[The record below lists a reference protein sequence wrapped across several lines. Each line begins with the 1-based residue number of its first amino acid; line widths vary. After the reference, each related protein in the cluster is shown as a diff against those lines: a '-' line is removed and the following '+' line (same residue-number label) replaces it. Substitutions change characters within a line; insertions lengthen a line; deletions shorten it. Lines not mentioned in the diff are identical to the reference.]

1 MKRRFACWL
10 WLFCWVS
17 VVARA
22 ELPVAAAVGKRPRLV
37 VLLAVDQLRS
47 DFLPRLR
54 DKFLPPYAG
63 GGQVGGYRYLMERG
77 AYYPN
82 AQYGHLHCM
91 TGPGHATLLTG
102 AYPYQAGIPLNE
114 WFDAELGK
122 KTYCVED
129 EAHPQIGGGGG
140 YSPKNLRVPTLG
152 DELKNAGYASKV
164 VSLALKDRASIFM
177 GGFRADTALWFD
189 ANAFRWTSS
198 TFYHPDGRLPG
209 WVVETNAAIEKKK
222 GKQFAWNPEFLKAGG
237 SGWEGGSGSK
247 NRHASWTF
255 GDKESL
261 AGPIGIELTV
271 ELAEKAIRS
280 LELGQ
285 DAVPDLLA
293 VSLSSHDYLAH
304 DVGPNSQWI
313 NALTLY
319 EDKQIA
325 RLLNLLRETVPGGL
339 ASVVVVLTADH
350 GIPPDP
356 DWLVKQRVPAGRFD
370 EDVVTAELED
380 QLRKKFGK
388 APGGKWVAYGG
399 ELNFSWEPRVRA
411 TEKPGVAVLEGE
423 AKRFF
428 AEKPWAAHVVV
439 RSDLEA
445 RRYPPELLGRQVA
458 RTFVPGRSG
467 DVIVVPKPFYF
478 PGPAT
483 VTHVTGYAYDRTI
496 PLVFAGDAF
505 RAGLY
510 GQPADAVDIA
520 PTLAFLLGIVPP
532 AGSEGRVLDEALKR

>member
-1 MKRRFACWL
+1 M
-10 WLFCWVS
+10 
-17 VVARA
+17 
-22 ELPVAAAVGKRPRLV
+22 
-37 VLLAVDQLRS
+37 
-47 DFLPRLR
+47 
-54 DKFLPPYAG
+54 
-63 GGQVGGYRYLMERG
+63 GGY
-77 AYYPN
+77 
-82 AQYGHLHCM
+82 
-91 TGPGHATLLTG
+91 
-102 AYPYQAGIPLNE
+102 
-114 WFDAELGK
+114 
-122 KTYCVED
+122 
-129 EAHPQIGGGGG
+129 
-140 YSPKNLRVPTLG
+140 
-152 DELKNAGYASKV
+152 
-164 VSLALKDRASIFM
+164 
-177 GGFRADTALWFD
+177 RADTALWFD
-189 ANAFRWTSS
+189 AKAFRWTSS
-198 TFYHPDGRLPG
+198 TFYHPDGRLPS

-222 GKQFAWNPEFLKAGG
+222 GKQFGWNPEFLKAGG
-237 SGWEGGSGSK
+237 SGWEGGSGGK

-255 GDKESL
+255 GDKEAL

-271 ELAEKAIRS
+271 ELAEKAIHS
-280 LELGQ
+280 MELGK

-313 NALTLY
+313 NALTLF

-356 DWLVKQRVPAGRFD
+356 DWLVKQRVSAGRFD

-380 QLRKKFGK
+380 RLRKKFGK

-411 TEKPGVAVLEGE
+411 TEKPGVAALEGE

-496 PLVFAGDAF
+496 PLVFAGEAF

-520 PTLAFLLGIVPP
+520 PTLAFLLVPLGAVSDRGGAASSDSASCGWAKRCHSALST
-532 AGSEGRVLDEALKR
+532 AGHGFLKRTLEGVSSDSASTAPVLAFWRLRPPSSRSSTGLRARLRALLECVLAAGKREPARFDVRFEYTP